1 MAQTKNTNYRE
12 LRDAYVELMART
24 IQPNGFLTLV
34 TNGEGSTIGMRKNL
48 KNLLARIDWSLL
60 GPKWQKQPKDER
72 TEGVFILEHVEG
84 KIHAHGMLRL
94 PPYDENNIHMI
105 IGTHWATL
113 CPGGNSLLLPIGDA
127 ARRAGYCTK
136 EMSLPWFSGDQVV
149 CTWDFM
155 NR

>member
-1 MAQTKNTNYRE
+1 MAQTKDINYRE

-24 IQPNGFLTLV
+24 IRPNGFLTLV
-34 TNGEGSTIGMRKNL
+34 TNGEGSTIGMRKGL
-48 KNLLARIDWSLL
+48 KSLLARIDWALL

-94 PPYDENNIHMI
+94 PPHDENNIHMI
-105 IGTHWATL
+105 IGTHWTTL

-127 ARRAGYCTK
+127 ERRAGYCTK
-136 EMSLPWFSGDQVV
+136 EMSLPWFSGDQVI

>member
-1 MAQTKNTNYRE
+1 MTQTKDVNYRE
-12 LRDAYVELMART
+12 LRDAYVELMAKT
-24 IQPNGFLTLV
+24 IRPNGFLTLV
-34 TNGEGSTIGMRKNL
+34 TNSEGSTAGIRKDLRNL
-48 KNLLARIDWSLL
+48 FARIDRSLL

-72 TEGVFILEHVEG
+72 SEGVFILEHAEG

-94 PPYDENNIHMI
+94 PPHNEDGIHMT
-105 IGTHWATL
+105 IGTHWTKL
-113 CPGGNSLLLPIGDA
+113 CPGGNSLLLAVGDA
-127 ARRAGYCTK
+127 ERRARYCTK